1 MCVKFAEMERRL
13 GEIDRARAIYGHAS
27 QFCDPRVDAV
37 FWKKWEAFEVQHG
50 NEDTFKEMLR
60 IKRSVQAQF
69 KYVSPAFN
77 QTYREIKIANILFTA
92 PTSTSS
98 RRRPSPANKP
108 PRRAST
114 PARTLQTSIPPRST
128 PWPLWKDKQEPQ
140 SVSSPPLS
148 DPREATSP
156 KQARTRR
163 PPTATASKTTRRS
176 ISMMTYEFLLFPVGQ
191 ARSLLPFLV

>member
-1 MCVKFAEMERRL
+1 M
-13 GEIDRARAIYGHAS
+13 
-27 QFCDPRVDAV
+27 
-37 FWKKWEAFEVQHG
+37 QHG

-69 KYVSPAFN
+69 KYVSLTPR
-77 QTYREIKIANILFTA
+77 QVYSEIKIANIFSAA

-98 RRRPSPANKP
+98 PRRPSPANKP

-128 PWPLWKDKQEPQ
+128 PWLHSKDKQERP
-140 SVSSPPLS
+140 SVSSPPLP
-148 DPREATSP
+148 DPKEATSP